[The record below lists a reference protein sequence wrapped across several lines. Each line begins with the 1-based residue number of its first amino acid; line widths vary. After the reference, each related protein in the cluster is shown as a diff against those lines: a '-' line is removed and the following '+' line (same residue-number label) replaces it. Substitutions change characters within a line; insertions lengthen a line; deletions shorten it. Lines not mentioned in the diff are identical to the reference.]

1 MKEYGKTFAELS
13 FAFRFLSCCS
23 FGGFC
28 CYFCWLSE
36 VYRLA
41 HKSFVACSNS
51 RYCCLLLFFKSR
63 WLDLQLIAA
72 LCCCCCLT
80 LKQLTVFLLPS
91 ISRFRS
97 FREFFSHWL
106 RWKAA
111 LKRSVSQWRCKQLV
125 FVGWIVVLTPF
136 GSWFILCRLSK
147 DWQRDCYSMLFSAS
161 YRLKKYWKRN

>member
-91 ISRFRS
+91 ISPFS
-97 FREFFSHWL
+97 FVSRVFL
-106 RWKAA
+106 A
-111 LKRSVSQWRCKQLV
+111 LIEMESCIEKVCLSVAVQAISLCWVDCCTDTI
-125 FVGWIVVLTPF
+125 WIVIYIVQAVKGLTK
-136 GSWFILCRLSK
+136 GLL
-147 DWQRDCYSMLFSAS
+147 
-161 YRLKKYWKRN
+161 